1 MSQDSALPARERPSG
16 SAQGKGRSARR
27 AAEIRV
33 AYLFL
38 LPTLVYFGLF
48 VVYPVLY
55 GVWLSLFKKHSFFPD
70 QRFVGLANYLYL
82 MKDSDFWMSVW
93 YGTVYSV
100 STISL
105 QIVIGIIAAL
115 ILNEAFR
122 GRNFVRGVILFPYM
136 IPTVVAII
144 LWKWLLNNQFG
155 LVNYLLLALG
165 IIEDPLSWM
174 GKDHIMTSLIIIS
187 VWEFFPFVVLSVLAR
202 LQTIPPALYEAA
214 KVDGA
219 GAVSRFIHVTLPQL
233 RNVLFVVIL
242 LRSIWMFT
250 KFDTVWL
257 LTQGGGAEKYIR
269 TLPVYAY
276 MRTFMYYQAG
286 LGSTLAVIMFGIL
299 IASTTIYF
307 KMFRREEE
315 I

>member
-1 MSQDSALPARERPSG
+1 ML
-16 SAQGKGRSARR
+16 
-27 AAEIRV
+27 
-33 AYLFL
+33 
-38 LPTLVYFGLF
+38 
-48 VVYPVLY
+48 VYPVTY
-55 GVWLSLFKKHSFFPD
+55 GIWLSFFKKHSFFPE
-70 QRFVGLANYLYL
+70 QRFVGLSNYIYIFTN
-82 MKDSDFWMSVW
+82 SDFWKSVW

-100 STISL
+100 STISF
-105 QIVIGIIAAL
+105 QIIVGVIAAL
-115 ILNEAFR
+115 IVNETFR
-122 GRNFVRGVILFPYM
+122 GRNFVRGVILFPYV

-155 LVNYLLLALG
+155 LINYLLVAIG
-165 IIEDPLSWM
+165 IVDDPISWM

-202 LQTIPPALYEAA
+202 MQSIPPVLYEAA

-219 GAVSRFIHVTLPQL
+219 TPFRRFYHVTLPQL

-257 LTQGGGAEKYIR
+257 LSQGGGAEKYIR

-299 IASTTIYF
+299 VGFTAIYF
-307 KMFRREEE
+307 KMFRREEG

>member
-1 MSQDSALPARERPSG
+1 MKFGSQKTGMLLIAPA
-16 SAQGKGRSARR
+16 
-27 AAEIRV
+27 V
-33 AYLFL
+33 L
-38 LPTLVYFGLF
+38 LICSLL
-48 VVYPVLY
+48 VYPVVY
-55 GVWLSLFKKHSFFPD
+55 GIWLSLFKKHSFFPE
-70 QRFVGLANYLYL
+70 QRFVGLANYIYL
-82 MKDSDFWMSVW
+82 MKNSDFWMSVW

-100 STISL
+100 STIVL
-105 QIVIGIIAAL
+105 QIVIGVLAAL
-115 ILNEAFR
+115 IVNESFK
-122 GRNFVRGVILFPYM
+122 GRNFVRGVILFPYV

-155 LVNYLLLALG
+155 LVNYMLLAVG
-165 IIEDPLSWM
+165 IIDNPISWM
-174 GKDHIMTSLIIIS
+174 GKDHIMASLILIS

-202 LQTIPPALYEAA
+202 MQTIPPVLYKAA

-219 GAVSRFIHVTLPQL
+219 GAFRRFIHVTLPQL
-233 RNVLFVVIL
+233 RSVLFVVIL

-286 LGSTLAVIMFGIL
+286 MGAALAVIMFIIL
-299 IASTTIYF
+299 VAATAIYF

>member
-1 MSQDSALPARERPSG
+1 MKLSPQKAGLVLIAPSIFLICAL
-16 SAQGKGRSARR
+16 
-27 AAEIRV
+27 
-33 AYLFL
+33 L
-38 LPTLVYFGLF
+38 
-48 VVYPVLY
+48 VYPVVY
-55 GVWLSLFKKHSFFPD
+55 GVWLSFFKKHSFFPE

-82 MKDSDFWMSVW
+82 LKDSEFWMSVW

-100 STISL
+100 STIAL
-105 QIVIGIIAAL
+105 QIIVGVIAAL
-115 ILNEAFR
+115 ILNEAFK
-122 GRNFVRGVILFPYM
+122 GRNFVRGVILFPYV

-155 LVNYLLLALG
+155 LVNYLLMAVG

-202 LQTIPPALYEAA
+202 MQSIPPVLYEAA

-219 GAVSRFIHVTLPQL
+219 GTLGRFIHVTLPQL

-257 LTQGGGAEKYIR
+257 LSQGGGAEKYIR

-299 IASTTIYF
+299 IASTAIYF
-307 KMFRREEE
+307 RMFRREEE

>member
-1 MSQDSALPARERPSG
+1 MRLSPQKTGIILIAPS
-16 SAQGKGRSARR
+16 
-27 AAEIRV
+27 V
-33 AYLFL
+33 L
-38 LPTLVYFGLF
+38 LVCSLL
-48 VVYPVLY
+48 VYPVLY
-55 GVWLSLFKKHSFFPD
+55 GIWLSLFKKHSFFPE
-70 QRFVGLANYLYL
+70 QEFVGLANYAYL
-82 MKDSDFWMSVW
+82 MTDPNFWMSVW
-93 YGTVYSV
+93 YGAVYSV
-100 STISL
+100 STIFF
-105 QIVIGIIAAL
+105 QIVVGLIAAL

-122 GRNFVRGVILFPYM
+122 GRNLVRGVILFPYV

-155 LVNYLLLALG
+155 LVNYILLAIG
-165 IIEDPLSWM
+165 IIEEPVSWM
-174 GKDHIMTSLIIIS
+174 GKDHIMTSLILIS

-202 LQTIPPALYEAA
+202 LQTIPPVLYEAA

-219 GAVSRFIHVTLPQL
+219 GAWSRFVHVTLPQL

-299 IASTTIYF
+299 IASTAIYF
-307 KMFRREEE
+307 KIFRREEE

>member
-1 MSQDSALPARERPSG
+1 LPS
-16 SAQGKGRSARR
+16 
-27 AAEIRV
+27 I
-33 AYLFL
+33 L
-38 LPTLVYFGLF
+38 LIF
-48 VVYPVLY
+48 VLLVYPVTY
-55 GVWLSLFKKHSFFPD
+55 GIWLSFFKKHSFFPE
-70 QRFVGLANYLYL
+70 QRFVGLSNYIYIFTN
-82 MKDSDFWMSVW
+82 SDFWKSVW

-100 STISL
+100 STILL
-105 QIVIGIIAAL
+105 QIIVGVVAAL
-115 ILNEAFR
+115 IVNETFR
-122 GRNFVRGVILFPYM
+122 GRNFVRGVILFPYV

-144 LWKWLLNNQFG
+144 LWKWLLNDQFG
-155 LVNYLLLALG
+155 LVNYLLVAVG
-165 IIEDPLSWM
+165 IVDDPISWM

-202 LQTIPPALYEAA
+202 MQSIPPVLYEAA

-219 GAVSRFIHVTLPQL
+219 TAFGRFIHVTLPQL
-233 RNVLFVVIL
+233 KSVLFVVIL

-257 LTQGGGAEKYIR
+257 LSQGGGAEKYIR

-286 LGSTLAVIMFGIL
+286 LGSTLAVIMFAIL
-299 IASTTIYF
+299 VGFTAIYF
-307 KMFRREEE
+307 KMFRREEG

>member
-1 MSQDSALPARERPSG
+1 MRLSSQKTGMLLIAPAIILICS
-16 SAQGKGRSARR
+16 
-27 AAEIRV
+27 
-33 AYLFL
+33 L
-38 LPTLVYFGLF
+38 L
-48 VVYPVLY
+48 VYPVLY

-82 MKDSDFWMSVW
+82 LKDSDFWMSVW

-100 STISL
+100 STIVL
-105 QIVIGIIAAL
+105 QIVVGIIAAL
-115 ILNEAFR
+115 IVNETFR
-122 GRNFVRGVILFPYM
+122 GRNFVRGVILFPYV

-155 LVNYLLLALG
+155 LVNYMMLSLG
-165 IIEDPLSWM
+165 IVENPVSWM

-202 LQTIPPALYEAA
+202 MQTIPPTLYEAA
-214 KVDGA
+214 QVDGA
-219 GAVSRFIHVTLPQL
+219 GPVRRFFYVTLPQL

-257 LTQGGGAEKYIR
+257 LTQGGGADKYIR

-286 LGSTLAVIMFGIL
+286 LGSTLAVIMFIIL
-299 IASTTIYF
+299 IMSTAIYF

>member
-1 MSQDSALPARERPSG
+1 VKLTPQKTGIILIAPA
-16 SAQGKGRSARR
+16 
-27 AAEIRV
+27 V
-33 AYLFL
+33 L
-38 LPTLVYFGLF
+38 LICSLL
-48 VVYPVLY
+48 VYPVLY
-55 GVWLSLFKKHSFFPD
+55 GVWLSLFKKHSFFPE
-70 QRFVGLANYLYL
+70 QRFVGVANYIYL
-82 MKDSDFWMSVW
+82 MKNSEFWMSVW
-93 YGTVYSV
+93 YGAVYSV
-100 STISL
+100 STIVL
-105 QIVIGIIAAL
+105 QIVVGVIAAL
-115 ILNEAFR
+115 IVNEAFK
-122 GRNFVRGVILFPYM
+122 GRNFVRGIILFPYV

-144 LWKWLLNNQFG
+144 LWKWLLNDQFG
-155 LVNYLLLALG
+155 LVNYLLLAVG
-165 IIEDPLSWM
+165 IIENPISWM
-174 GKDHIMTSLIIIS
+174 GMDHIMTSLILIS

-202 LQTIPPALYEAA
+202 MQTIPPVLYQAA

-219 GAVSRFIHVTLPQL
+219 GPFRRFIHVTLPQL

-286 LGSTLAVIMFGIL
+286 LGSALAVIMFIIL
-299 IASTTIYF
+299 IVSTTIYF

>member
-1 MSQDSALPARERPSG
+1 MKFSENKTG
-16 SAQGKGRSARR
+16 
-27 AAEIRV
+27 
-33 AYLFL
+33 FL
-38 LPTLVYFGLF
+38 LILPSIFLIFALL
-48 VVYPVLY
+48 VYPVTY
-55 GVWLSLFKKHSFFPD
+55 GIWLSFFKKHSFFPE
-70 QRFVGLANYLYL
+70 QRFVGFSNYIYIFT
-82 MKDSDFWMSVW
+82 DSDFWKSVW

-100 STISL
+100 STIVL
-105 QIVIGIIAAL
+105 QIIVGVFAAL
-115 ILNEAFR
+115 VVNETFR
-122 GRNFVRGVILFPYM
+122 GRNFVRGVILFPYV

-155 LVNYLLLALG
+155 LVNHLLVAAG
-165 IIEDPLSWM
+165 IVDVPISWM

-202 LQTIPPALYEAA
+202 MQTNPPILYEAA

-219 GAVSRFIHVTLPQL
+219 TTFRRFLHVTLPQL

-242 LRSIWMFT
+242 LRSIWMST

-257 LTQGGGAEKYIR
+257 LSQGGGAEKYIR

-299 IASTTIYF
+299 VGFTAIYF
-307 KMFRREEE
+307 KIFRREEG

>member
-1 MSQDSALPARERPSG
+1 MKLTPQKTGIILIAPA
-16 SAQGKGRSARR
+16 
-27 AAEIRV
+27 V
-33 AYLFL
+33 L
-38 LPTLVYFGLF
+38 LICSLL
-48 VVYPVLY
+48 VYPVLY
-55 GVWLSLFKKHSFFPD
+55 GVWLSLFKKHSFFPE
-70 QRFVGLANYLYL
+70 QRFVGLANYIYL
-82 MKDSDFWMSVW
+82 MKNSEFWMSVW
-93 YGTVYSV
+93 YGAVYSV
-100 STISL
+100 STIVL
-105 QIVIGIIAAL
+105 QIVVGVIAAL
-115 ILNEAFR
+115 IVNEAFK
-122 GRNFVRGVILFPYM
+122 GRNFVRGIILFPYV

-144 LWKWLLNNQFG
+144 LWKWLLNDQFG
-155 LVNYLLLALG
+155 LVNYLLLAVG
-165 IIEDPLSWM
+165 IIENPISWM
-174 GKDHIMTSLIIIS
+174 GMDHIMTSLILIS

-202 LQTIPPALYEAA
+202 MQTIPPVLYQAA

-219 GAVSRFIHVTLPQL
+219 GPFRRFIHVTLPQL

-286 LGSTLAVIMFGIL
+286 LGSALAVIMFIIL
-299 IASTTIYF
+299 IVSTTIYF

>member
-1 MSQDSALPARERPSG
+1 VKVSQQKTGILLITPSVFLICAL
-16 SAQGKGRSARR
+16 
-27 AAEIRV
+27 
-33 AYLFL
+33 L
-38 LPTLVYFGLF
+38 
-48 VVYPVLY
+48 VYPVLY
-55 GVWLSLFKKHSFFPD
+55 GVWLSFFKKHSFFPD
-70 QRFVGLANYLYL
+70 QRFVGIANYLYL
-82 MKDSDFWMSVW
+82 LKDPEFWMSLW
-93 YGTVYSV
+93 YGTYYSV
-100 STISL
+100 STIVL
-105 QIVIGIIAAL
+105 QIALGVIAAL

-122 GRNFVRGVILFPYM
+122 GRNFVRGVVLFPYM
-136 IPTVVAII
+136 IPTVVAVI

-155 LVNYLLLALG
+155 LVNYLLLSIG
-165 IIEDPLSWM
+165 IVQDPVSWM

-202 LQTIPPALYEAA
+202 LQTIPPVLYEAA

-219 GAVSRFIHVTLPQL
+219 GPWHRFIHVTLPQL

-269 TLPVYAY
+269 TLPVFAY

-299 IASTTIYF
+299 IASTTVYF
-307 KMFRREEE
+307 KMFRREEG

>member
-1 MSQDSALPARERPSG
+1 VLPAFFLFSRLAWDKKVKISTQKAGIILIAPS
-16 SAQGKGRSARR
+16 
-27 AAEIRV
+27 V
-33 AYLFL
+33 FL
-38 LPTLVYFGLF
+38 VCALL
-48 VVYPVLY
+48 VYPVLY
-55 GVWLSLFKKHSFFPD
+55 GVWLSFFKKHSFFPE
-70 QRFVGLANYLYL
+70 QKFAGLANYIYL
-82 MKDSDFWMSVW
+82 MRDSEFWMSVW

-100 STISL
+100 STIFL
-105 QIVIGIIAAL
+105 QIVIGVIAAL

-122 GRNFVRGVILFPYM
+122 GRNLVRGVVLFPYM

-144 LWKWLLNNQFG
+144 LWKWLLNTQFG
-155 LVNYLLLALG
+155 LVNYLLLAIG

-174 GKDHIMTSLIIIS
+174 GKDYIMTSLIIIS

-202 LQTIPPALYEAA
+202 MQTIPPALYEAA

-219 GAVSRFIHVTLPQL
+219 GALSRFIHVTLPQL

-257 LTQGGGAEKYIR
+257 LTQGGGAEKYVR
-269 TLPVYAY
+269 TLPVYTY

-286 LGSTLAVIMFGIL
+286 LGSALAVIMFGIL
-299 IASTTIYF
+299 IASTVIYF

>member
-1 MSQDSALPARERPSG
+1 MKVSPQKAGILLITPSVTLICAL
-16 SAQGKGRSARR
+16 
-27 AAEIRV
+27 
-33 AYLFL
+33 L
-38 LPTLVYFGLF
+38 
-48 VVYPVLY
+48 VYPVLY
-55 GVWLSLFKKHSFFPD
+55 GVWLSFFKKHSFFPE
-70 QRFVGLANYLYL
+70 QKFVGLANYLYL
-82 MKDSDFWMSVW
+82 LRDSKFWMSLW
-93 YGTVYSV
+93 YGTFYSV
-100 STISL
+100 STIVL
-105 QIVIGIIAAL
+105 QIIIGVIAAL

-155 LVNYLLLALG
+155 LVNYLLFAVG

-174 GKDHIMTSLIIIS
+174 GKDHIMTSLIMIS

-202 LQTIPPALYEAA
+202 LQTIPLVLYEAA

-219 GAVSRFIHVTLPQL
+219 GAWSRFIHVTLPQL

-269 TLPVYAY
+269 TLPVFAY

-299 IASTTIYF
+299 IVSTTVYF
-307 KMFRREEE
+307 KMFRREEG

>member
-1 MSQDSALPARERPSG
+1 MKLTPQKTGIILIAPS
-16 SAQGKGRSARR
+16 
-27 AAEIRV
+27 V
-33 AYLFL
+33 L
-38 LPTLVYFGLF
+38 LICSLL
-48 VVYPVLY
+48 VYPVLY
-55 GVWLSLFKKHSFFPD
+55 GVWLSLFKKHSFFPE
-70 QRFVGLANYLYL
+70 QRFVGLANYIYL
-82 MKDSDFWMSVW
+82 MKNSEFWMSVW
-93 YGTVYSV
+93 YGAVYSV
-100 STISL
+100 STIVL
-105 QIVIGIIAAL
+105 QIVVGVIAAL
-115 ILNEAFR
+115 IVNEAFK
-122 GRNFVRGVILFPYM
+122 GRNFVRGIILFPYV

-144 LWKWLLNNQFG
+144 LWKWLLNDQFG
-155 LVNYLLLALG
+155 LVNYLLLAVG
-165 IIEDPLSWM
+165 IIENPISWM
-174 GKDHIMTSLIIIS
+174 GMEHIMTSLILIS

-202 LQTIPPALYEAA
+202 MQTIPPVLYQAA

-219 GAVSRFIHVTLPQL
+219 GPFRRFIHVTLPQL

-286 LGSTLAVIMFGIL
+286 LGSALAVIMFIIL
-299 IASTTIYF
+299 IVATTIYF

>member
-1 MSQDSALPARERPSG
+1 MKFGSQKTGILLIAPA
-16 SAQGKGRSARR
+16 
-27 AAEIRV
+27 V
-33 AYLFL
+33 L
-38 LPTLVYFGLF
+38 LICSLL
-48 VVYPVLY
+48 VYPVVY
-55 GVWLSLFKKHSFFPD
+55 GIWLSLFKKHSFFPD
-70 QRFVGLANYLYL
+70 QRFVGLANYIYL
-82 MKDSDFWMSVW
+82 MKNSDFWMSVW

-100 STISL
+100 STIVL
-105 QIVIGIIAAL
+105 QIVIGVLAAL
-115 ILNEAFR
+115 IVNESFK
-122 GRNFVRGVILFPYM
+122 GRNFVRGVILFPYV

-155 LVNYLLLALG
+155 LVNYMLLAAG
-165 IIEDPLSWM
+165 IIGNPISWM
-174 GKDHIMTSLIIIS
+174 GKDHIMASLILIS

-202 LQTIPPALYEAA
+202 MQTIPPVLYKAA

-219 GAVSRFIHVTLPQL
+219 GAFRRFIHVTLPQL
-233 RNVLFVVIL
+233 RSVLFVVIL

-286 LGSTLAVIMFGIL
+286 MGAALAVIMFIIL
-299 IASTTIYF
+299 VAATAIYF

>member
-1 MSQDSALPARERPSG
+1 MGSKVKLSPQKTGIILIAPS
-16 SAQGKGRSARR
+16 
-27 AAEIRV
+27 I
-33 AYLFL
+33 FL
-38 LPTLVYFGLF
+38 VCSLLI
-48 VVYPVLY
+48 YPVFY
-55 GVWLSLFKKHSFFPD
+55 GVWLSLFKKHSFFPE
-70 QRFVGLANYLYL
+70 QKFVGLANYAYL
-82 MKDSDFWMSVW
+82 MKDPEFWMSVW
-93 YGTVYSV
+93 YGTVYSI
-100 STISL
+100 STICL
-105 QIVIGIIAAL
+105 QIIVGMIAAL
-115 ILNEAFR
+115 IVNEAFR
-122 GRNFVRGVILFPYM
+122 GRNFVRGVILFPYV

-155 LVNYLLLALG
+155 LVNYLLLAIG
-165 IIEDPLSWM
+165 VVEDPVSWI
-174 GKDHIMTSLIIIS
+174 GKDHIMTSLIMIS

-202 LQTIPPALYEAA
+202 LQSIPPVLYEAA

-219 GAVSRFIHVTLPQL
+219 GAFSRFIHVTLPQL

-286 LGSTLAVIMFGIL
+286 LGSTIAVIMFGIL
-299 IASTTIYF
+299 IVSTTIYF
-307 KMFRREEE
+307 KMFRGEEGL
-315 I
+315 

>member
-1 MSQDSALPARERPSG
+1 MKLSPQKAGLVLIAPA
-16 SAQGKGRSARR
+16 
-27 AAEIRV
+27 I
-33 AYLFL
+33 FL
-38 LPTLVYFGLF
+38 ICSLL
-48 VVYPVLY
+48 VYPVAY
-55 GVWLSLFKKHSFFPD
+55 GVWLSFFKKHSFFPE

-82 MKDSDFWMSVW
+82 LKDSEFWMSVW

-100 STISL
+100 STIAL
-105 QIVIGIIAAL
+105 QIIVGVLAAL
-115 ILNEAFR
+115 ILNETFK
-122 GRNFVRGVILFPYM
+122 GRNFVRGVILFPYV

-155 LVNYLLLALG
+155 LVNYLLMAIG
-165 IIEDPLSWM
+165 IVDDPLSWM

-202 LQTIPPALYEAA
+202 MQSIPPVLYEAA

-219 GAVSRFIHVTLPQL
+219 GTFSRFVHVTLPQL
-233 RNVLFVVIL
+233 RNVLFVVVL

-257 LTQGGGAEKYIR
+257 LSQGGGAEKYIR

-299 IASTTIYF
+299 VASTAVYF
-307 KMFRREEE
+307 RVFRREEE

>member
-1 MSQDSALPARERPSG
+1 MLLIAPAVILICAL
-16 SAQGKGRSARR
+16 
-27 AAEIRV
+27 
-33 AYLFL
+33 L
-38 LPTLVYFGLF
+38 
-48 VVYPVLY
+48 VYPVLY

-82 MKDSDFWMSVW
+82 LKDSDFWMSVW

-100 STISL
+100 STIVL
-105 QIVIGIIAAL
+105 QIVVGIVAAL
-115 ILNEAFR
+115 IVNESFR
-122 GRNFVRGVILFPYM
+122 GRNFVRGVILFPYV

-155 LVNYLLLALG
+155 LVNYLMLSIG
-165 IIEDPLSWM
+165 IVDAPVSWM
-174 GKDHIMTSLIIIS
+174 GKDHIMSSLIIIS

-202 LQTIPPALYEAA
+202 MQTIPPTLYEAA
-214 KVDGA
+214 QVDGA
-219 GAVSRFIHVTLPQL
+219 GPIRRFFHVTLPQL
-233 RNVLFVVIL
+233 QNVLFVVIL

-286 LGSTLAVIMFGIL
+286 LGSTLAVIMFLIL
-299 IASTTIYF
+299 IISTTIYF

>member
-1 MSQDSALPARERPSG
+1 MGLKLKL
-16 SAQGKGRSARR
+16 SAQKTGIILISPA
-27 AAEIRV
+27 I
-33 AYLFL
+33 L
-38 LPTLVYFGLF
+38 LIFSLL
-48 VVYPVLY
+48 VYPVLY
-55 GVWLSLFKKHSFFPD
+55 GVWLSFFKKHSFFPE
-70 QRFVGLANYLYL
+70 QKFIGLANYFYL
-82 MKDSDFWMSVW
+82 MTNSDFWMSIW

-100 STISL
+100 STIVL
-105 QIVIGIIAAL
+105 QIVLGIIAAL
-115 ILNEAFR
+115 IVNEAFR
-122 GRNFVRGVILFPYM
+122 GRNFVRGVLLFPYV

-155 LVNYLLLALG
+155 LVNYLMMAVG
-165 IIEDPLSWM
+165 IIDDPISWM

-202 LQTIPPALYEAA
+202 MQTIPPTLYEAA
-214 KVDGA
+214 QVDGA
-219 GAVSRFIHVTLPQL
+219 GPIRRFFHVTLPQL

-286 LGSTLAVIMFGIL
+286 LGSTLAVIMFLIL
-299 IASTTIYF
+299 IISTAIYF

>member
-1 MSQDSALPARERPSG
+1 VKLSSQKTGVLLIAPSIILIC
-16 SAQGKGRSARR
+16 S
-27 AAEIRV
+27 
-33 AYLFL
+33 L
-38 LPTLVYFGLF
+38 L
-48 VVYPVLY
+48 VYPVLY

-70 QRFVGLANYLYL
+70 QRFVGLANYFYL
-82 MKDSDFWMSVW
+82 LKNSDFWMSVW

-100 STISL
+100 STIVL
-105 QIVIGIIAAL
+105 QIVVGVIAAL
-115 ILNEAFR
+115 IVNETFR
-122 GRNFVRGVILFPYM
+122 GRNFVRGVILFPYV

-155 LVNYLLLALG
+155 LVNYLMLSVGL
-165 IIEDPLSWM
+165 IEDPVSWM

-202 LQTIPPALYEAA
+202 MQTIPPTLYEAA
-214 KVDGA
+214 QVDGA
-219 GAVSRFIHVTLPQL
+219 GPIRRFFHVTLPQL

-286 LGSTLAVIMFGIL
+286 LGSTLAVIMFIIL
-299 IASTTIYF
+299 IISTAIYF

>member
-1 MSQDSALPARERPSG
+1 MKLSPQKSGVILIAPS
-16 SAQGKGRSARR
+16 
-27 AAEIRV
+27 I
-33 AYLFL
+33 FL
-38 LPTLVYFGLF
+38 VCSLL
-48 VVYPVLY
+48 VYPVMY

-70 QRFVGLANYLYL
+70 QTFVGLANYIYL
-82 MKDSDFWMSVW
+82 MKDPDFWMSVW
-93 YGTVYSV
+93 YGTVYSI
-100 STISL
+100 STIVL
-105 QIVIGIIAAL
+105 QIVIGVIAAL
-115 ILNEAFR
+115 IVNEAFR
-122 GRNFVRGVILFPYM
+122 GRNFVRGAILFPYV

-155 LVNYLLLALG
+155 LVNYALMAVG
-165 IIEDPLSWM
+165 IIENPISWM
-174 GKDHIMTSLIIIS
+174 GKDHIMTSLILIS

-202 LQTIPPALYEAA
+202 MQSIPPVLYEAA
-214 KVDGA
+214 RVDGA
-219 GAVSRFIHVTLPQL
+219 GAFKRFIHVTLPQL

-299 IASTTIYF
+299 VASTAIYF
-307 KMFRREEE
+307 KMFKREEE
-315 I
+315 L

>member
-1 MSQDSALPARERPSG
+1 MLLIAPAIILICS
-16 SAQGKGRSARR
+16 
-27 AAEIRV
+27 
-33 AYLFL
+33 L
-38 LPTLVYFGLF
+38 LI
-48 VVYPVLY
+48 YPVLY

-70 QRFVGLANYLYL
+70 QRFVGIANYIYL
-82 MKDSDFWMSVW
+82 MKDSGFWMSVW

-100 STISL
+100 CTIVL
-105 QIVIGIIAAL
+105 QIVFGIVAAL
-115 ILNEAFR
+115 IVNEAFR
-122 GRNFVRGVILFPYM
+122 GRNFVRGVILFPYV

-155 LVNYLLLALG
+155 LVNYLMLSLG
-165 IIEDPLSWM
+165 LVEDPVSWM

-202 LQTIPPALYEAA
+202 MQTIPPTLYEAA
-214 KVDGA
+214 QVDGA
-219 GAVSRFIHVTLPQL
+219 GPIRRFFHITLPQL

-286 LGSTLAVIMFGIL
+286 LGSTLAVIMFIIL
-299 IASTTIYF
+299 IISTAIYF

>member
-1 MSQDSALPARERPSG
+1 MRVSPQKAGILLIIPSVFLICAL
-16 SAQGKGRSARR
+16 
-27 AAEIRV
+27 
-33 AYLFL
+33 L
-38 LPTLVYFGLF
+38 
-48 VVYPVLY
+48 VYPVLY
-55 GVWLSLFKKHSFFPD
+55 GVWLSFFKKHSFFPE

-82 MKDSDFWMSVW
+82 LRDSDFWMSLW
-93 YGTVYSV
+93 YGTFYSV
-100 STISL
+100 STIVL
-105 QIVIGIIAAL
+105 QIVVGIIAAL

-155 LVNYLLLALG
+155 LVNYLLLAVG
-165 IIEDPLSWM
+165 IVEDPLSWM

-202 LQTIPPALYEAA
+202 LQTIPPVLYEAA

-219 GAVSRFIHVTLPQL
+219 GAWSRFFHVTFPQL

-299 IASTTIYF
+299 IASTTLYF
-307 KMFRREEE
+307 KMFRREEG

>member
-1 MSQDSALPARERPSG
+1 VKASSQKMGIILITPSVFLICAL
-16 SAQGKGRSARR
+16 
-27 AAEIRV
+27 
-33 AYLFL
+33 L
-38 LPTLVYFGLF
+38 
-48 VVYPVLY
+48 VYPVLY
-55 GVWLSLFKKHSFFPD
+55 GVWLSFFKKHSFFPD

-82 MKDSDFWMSVW
+82 LKDSEFWMSLW
-93 YGTVYSV
+93 YGTYYSV
-100 STISL
+100 STIVL
-105 QIVIGIIAAL
+105 QIVVGLIAAL

-122 GRNFVRGVILFPYM
+122 GRNIVRGVVLFPYM

-155 LVNYLLLALG
+155 LVNYLLLAVG
-165 IIEDPLSWM
+165 IIDDPLSWM

-202 LQTIPPALYEAA
+202 LQTIPPVLYEAA

-219 GAVSRFIHVTLPQL
+219 GAWSRFIHVTLPQL

-269 TLPVYAY
+269 TLPVFAY

-307 KMFRREEE
+307 KMFRREEG

>member
-1 MSQDSALPARERPSG
+1 MKASSQKMGIILITPSVFLICAL
-16 SAQGKGRSARR
+16 
-27 AAEIRV
+27 
-33 AYLFL
+33 L
-38 LPTLVYFGLF
+38 
-48 VVYPVLY
+48 VYPVLY
-55 GVWLSLFKKHSFFPD
+55 GVWLSFFKKHSFFPD

-82 MKDSDFWMSVW
+82 LKDSEFWMSLW
-93 YGTVYSV
+93 YGTYYSV
-100 STISL
+100 STIVL
-105 QIVIGIIAAL
+105 QIVVGLIAAL

-122 GRNFVRGVILFPYM
+122 GRNIVRGVVLFPYM

-155 LVNYLLLALG
+155 LVNYLLLAVG
-165 IIEDPLSWM
+165 IIDDPLSWM

-202 LQTIPPALYEAA
+202 LQTIPPVLYEAA

-219 GAVSRFIHVTLPQL
+219 GAWGRFIHVTLPQL

-269 TLPVYAY
+269 TLPVFAY

-307 KMFRREEE
+307 KMFRREEG

>member
-1 MSQDSALPARERPSG
+1 MKFSPQKTGLSLVAPS
-16 SAQGKGRSARR
+16 
-27 AAEIRV
+27 V
-33 AYLFL
+33 FL
-38 LPTLVYFGLF
+38 ICSLL
-48 VVYPVLY
+48 VYPVMY
-55 GVWLSLFKKHSFFPD
+55 GVWLSFFKKHSFFPE
-70 QRFVGLANYLYL
+70 QKFVGLGNYLYL

-100 STISL
+100 TTISL
-105 QIVIGIIAAL
+105 QIIIGVIAAL

-144 LWKWLLNNQFG
+144 LWKWLLNDQFG
-155 LVNYLLLALG
+155 LVNYLMLALG
-165 IIEDPLSWM
+165 VVKNPLSWM

-202 LQTIPPALYEAA
+202 LQSIPPVLYEAA

-219 GAVSRFIHVTLPQL
+219 TAVSRFFHVTLPQL

-276 MRTFMYYQAG
+276 IRTFMYYQAG

-299 IASTTIYF
+299 IASTAIYF
-307 KMFRREEE
+307 KMFRREEQ

>member
-1 MSQDSALPARERPSG
+1 MEFRQQRAGYLLILPSILLIFAL
-16 SAQGKGRSARR
+16 
-27 AAEIRV
+27 
-33 AYLFL
+33 L
-38 LPTLVYFGLF
+38 
-48 VVYPVLY
+48 VYPVTY
-55 GVWLSLFKKHSFFPD
+55 GIWLSFFKKHSFFPE
-70 QRFVGLANYLYL
+70 QRFVGISNYIYIFTN
-82 MKDSDFWMSVW
+82 SDFWKSVW

-100 STISL
+100 STIFF
-105 QIVIGIIAAL
+105 QIIVGVIAAL
-115 ILNEAFR
+115 IVNETFK
-122 GRNFVRGVILFPYM
+122 GRNFVRGVILFPYV

-155 LVNYLLLALG
+155 LVNYLLVAVG
-165 IIEDPLSWM
+165 IIDEPISWM

-202 LQTIPPALYEAA
+202 MQSIPPVLYEAA

-219 GAVSRFIHVTLPQL
+219 TPFKRFFHVTLPQL
-233 RNVLFVVIL
+233 RSVLFVVIL

-257 LTQGGGAEKYIR
+257 LSQGGGAEKYIR

-299 IASTTIYF
+299 VGFTAIYF
-307 KMFRREEE
+307 KMFRREEG

>member
-1 MSQDSALPARERPSG
+1 MKLTPQKTGIILIAPA
-16 SAQGKGRSARR
+16 
-27 AAEIRV
+27 V
-33 AYLFL
+33 L
-38 LPTLVYFGLF
+38 LICSLL
-48 VVYPVLY
+48 VYPVLY
-55 GVWLSLFKKHSFFPD
+55 GVWLSLFKKHSFFPE
-70 QRFVGLANYLYL
+70 QRFVGVANYIYL
-82 MKDSDFWMSVW
+82 MKNSEFWMSVW
-93 YGTVYSV
+93 YGAVYSV
-100 STISL
+100 STIVL
-105 QIVIGIIAAL
+105 QIVVGVIAAL
-115 ILNEAFR
+115 IVNEAFK
-122 GRNFVRGVILFPYM
+122 GRNFVRGIILFPYV

-144 LWKWLLNNQFG
+144 LWKWLLNDQFG
-155 LVNYLLLALG
+155 LVNYLLLAVG
-165 IIEDPLSWM
+165 IIENPISWM
-174 GKDHIMTSLIIIS
+174 GMDHIMTSLILIS

-202 LQTIPPALYEAA
+202 MQTIPPVLYQAA

-219 GAVSRFIHVTLPQL
+219 GPFRRFIHVTLPQL

-286 LGSTLAVIMFGIL
+286 LGSALAVIMFIIL
-299 IASTTIYF
+299 IVSTTIYF

>member
-1 MSQDSALPARERPSG
+1 MRVSPQKAGILLITPSVFLICAL
-16 SAQGKGRSARR
+16 
-27 AAEIRV
+27 
-33 AYLFL
+33 L
-38 LPTLVYFGLF
+38 
-48 VVYPVLY
+48 VYPVLY
-55 GVWLSLFKKHSFFPD
+55 GVWLSFFKKHSFFPE
-70 QRFVGLANYLYL
+70 QKFVGLANYLYL
-82 MKDSDFWMSVW
+82 LRDSDFWMSLW
-93 YGTVYSV
+93 YGTFYSV
-100 STISL
+100 STIVL
-105 QIVIGIIAAL
+105 QIVVGLIAAL
-115 ILNEAFR
+115 LLNEAFR
-122 GRNFVRGVILFPYM
+122 GRNLVRGVVLFPYM

-155 LVNYLLLALG
+155 LVNYLLLAVG

-174 GKDHIMTSLIIIS
+174 GKDHIMTALIIIS

-202 LQTIPPALYEAA
+202 LQTIPPVLYEAA

-219 GAVSRFIHVTLPQL
+219 GAWSRFIHVTLPQL

-299 IASTTIYF
+299 IASTTLYF
-307 KMFRREEE
+307 KMFRREEG

>member
-1 MSQDSALPARERPSG
+1 MKVSPQKTGLILIAPA
-16 SAQGKGRSARR
+16 
-27 AAEIRV
+27 V
-33 AYLFL
+33 L
-38 LPTLVYFGLF
+38 LIFSLT
-48 VVYPVLY
+48 VYPVLY
-55 GVWLSLFKKHSFFPD
+55 GVWLSFFKKHSFFPE
-70 QRFVGLANYLYL
+70 QTFVGLGNYAYL
-82 MKDSDFWMSVW
+82 LQDSQFWMSIW

-100 STISL
+100 STIFL
-105 QIVIGIIAAL
+105 QIIIGVIAAL
-115 ILNEAFR
+115 IVNEAFR
-122 GRNFVRGVILFPYM
+122 GRNFVRGVLLFPYV

-155 LVNYLLLALG
+155 LVNYLLLTIG
-165 IIEDPLSWM
+165 IADQPVSWM
-174 GKDHIMTSLIIIS
+174 GKDHIMTSLILIS

-202 LQTIPPALYEAA
+202 LQSIPPVLYESARM
-214 KVDGA
+214 DGA
-219 GAVSRFIHVTLPQL
+219 GVFGRFFHVTLPQL

-276 MRTFMYYQAG
+276 LRTFMYYQAG

-299 IASTTIYF
+299 IVSTAIYF
-307 KMFRREEE
+307 KIFSREEA